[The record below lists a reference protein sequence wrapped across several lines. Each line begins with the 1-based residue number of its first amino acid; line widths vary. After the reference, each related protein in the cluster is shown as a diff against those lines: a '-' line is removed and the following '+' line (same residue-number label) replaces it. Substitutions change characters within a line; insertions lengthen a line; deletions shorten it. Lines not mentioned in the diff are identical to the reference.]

1 MSLTDRLAR
10 MESAEHKA
18 DTSDPTTAQSS
29 TLAVVDPVTKRI
41 IGLFKGLS
49 EMYAT
54 WRNKDFLARQIG
66 IILEAVR
73 EELEDEPT
81 LFANQSGQLMLL
93 NFSTLLEWCVTGDY
107 SKLSDDLLPIACQ
120 IEGRPIPQNTQADTL
135 FEIDG

>member
-1 MSLTDRLAR
+1 VV
-10 MESAEHKA
+10 
-18 DTSDPTTAQSS
+18 DPTTR
-29 TLAVVDPVTKRI
+29 RI

-81 LFANQSGQLMLL
+81 LFANQTGQLMIL
-93 NFSTLLEWCVTGDY
+93 NFSKLLEWCVTGDY
-107 SKLSDDLLPIACQ
+107 SQLPDELLTIACN
-120 IEGRPIPQNTQADTL
+120 IEGKPVPERATPNPL
-135 FEIDG
+135 FEIEA